1 MESEQRAEETQ
12 GFFFSLLAVLQ
23 FIFSTCPD
31 SKLTPTCTQ
40 TISICETIHSEIAQT
55 YPTIFSHTTS
65 CSASQNPVVL
75 MLCIS
80 DGSGRNNHQIPF
92 GF

>member
-12 GFFFSLLAVLQ
+12 GFFFHCLVFCK
-23 FIFSTCPD
+23 FIFSTCSD
-31 SKLTPTCTQ
+31 CKWTLTCTQ
-40 TISICETIHSEIAQT
+40 ISSISETTHSEIAET
-55 YPTIFSHTTS
+55 YSTIFSHTTS

-80 DGSGRNNHQIPF
+80 DGSG
-92 GF
+92 